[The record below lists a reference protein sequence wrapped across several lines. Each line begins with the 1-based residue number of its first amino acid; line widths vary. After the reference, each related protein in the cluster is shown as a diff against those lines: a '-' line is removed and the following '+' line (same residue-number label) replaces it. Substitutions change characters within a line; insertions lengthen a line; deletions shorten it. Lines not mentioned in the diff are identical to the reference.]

1 MKHIAIREASILG
14 GCLVF
19 GFLVLPALVF
29 FVGQNVFGGYGGD
42 GYGGFFS
49 ALASRVFTF
58 NGSAW
63 FLILSPYLALQIV
76 RLVITGW
83 RKTAAM

>member
-1 MKHIAIREASILG
+1 
-14 GCLVF
+14 
-19 GFLVLPALVF
+19 
-29 FVGQNVFGGYGGD
+29 VFGGYGGD